1 MNVLFFLTKAMQR
14 AREEGLLNNL
24 KKGKKS
30 KVSITSKVLNVTCT
44 NLIQNSC
51 GISTTD
57 SNHLASCWLF
67 KTNTKRLHTCTYCVH
82 NIDIVIEK
90 NLDKCYSFFKKLGL
104 GLYTY
109 TVWLTLCRTHHF
121 SRLSVT
127 KHGQHY
133 FTHRKNSVKK
143 RSQF

>member
-1 MNVLFFLTKAMQR
+1 MNIPSFLTKAMQR

-44 NLIQNSC
+44 NLIQNPC

-67 KTNTKRLHTCTYCVH
+67 KTNIKRLHTCTYCVH

-109 TVWLTLCRTHHF
+109 TVW
-121 SRLSVT
+121 
-127 KHGQHY
+127 
-133 FTHRKNSVKK
+133 FTHTEHTISADFQSLNMVNTILLTGRIPWRRGVNS
-143 RSQF
+143 

>member
-1 MNVLFFLTKAMQR
+1 M
-14 AREEGLLNNL
+14 
-24 KKGKKS
+24 
-30 KVSITSKVLNVTCT
+30 
-44 NLIQNSC
+44 
-51 GISTTD
+51 
-57 SNHLASCWLF
+57 
-67 KTNTKRLHTCTYCVH
+67 H

-109 TVWLTLCRTHHF
+109 TVWFTQYRTHHF
-121 SRLSVT
+121 NRLSVT